1 MHHENIGTKKNFVT
15 RELRISE
22 AKLFC
27 KVSKFGNTNEIDM
40 PFENIDGEKV
50 SFKSSNNVLLLVSM
64 GLNLLSII
72 NLFLDFGKWISLIG
86 IVIAT
91 ILFVIYWLSIGDFW
105 QIKLM
110 DGNSILIVK
119 DVPDAKTVDHFIDEI
134 IKARNVYLRENF
146 ASIDENL
153 DYESQLNNFKWLKAI
168 KAITKEEFEA
178 KHAELKKIYFHSDL
192 NIGFNKT

>member
-1 MHHENIGTKKNFVT
+1 MKTLVQKKNFVT
-15 RELRISE
+15 RELRISD

-50 SFKSSNNVLLLVSM
+50 SFKSSNNVLLLVAI
-64 GLNLLSII
+64 GLSLLSFI
-72 NLFLDFGKWISLIG
+72 NLFLTFGNWISVVG
-86 IVIAT
+86 FVIAT

-105 QIKLM
+105 QVKLM

-119 DVPDAKTVDHFIDEI
+119 DVPDTKTVDHFIDEI

-146 ASIDENL
+146 AAIDENL

-192 NIGFNKT
+192 NIGFNK

>member
-1 MHHENIGTKKNFVT
+1 MKTLVQKKNFVT

-50 SFKSSNNVLLLVSM
+50 SFKSSNNVLLLVAI
-64 GLNLLSII
+64 GLSLLSFI
-72 NLFLDFGKWISLIG
+72 NLFLTFGNWISVVG
-86 IVIAT
+86 FVIAT

-105 QIKLM
+105 QVKLM
-110 DGNSILIVK
+110 DGNSILVVK

-146 ASIDENL
+146 AAIDENL

-192 NIGFNKT
+192 NIGFNK

>member
-1 MHHENIGTKKNFVT
+1 MKTLIQKKNFVT

-22 AKLFC
+22 TKLFC

-64 GLNLLSII
+64 AFNLLSII
-72 NLFLDFGKWISLIG
+72 NLFLDFGKWISLLGFI
-86 IVIAT
+86 IAT

-105 QIKLM
+105 QVKLM
-110 DGNSILIVK
+110 DGNSILVVK
-119 DVPDAKTVDHFIDEI
+119 DVPDAKTVDHFINEI
-134 IKARNVYLRENF
+134 IKARNSYLRENF

-153 DYESQLNNFKWLKAI
+153 DYESRLNNFKWLKAI

-178 KHAELKKIYFHSDL
+178 KHEELKKIYFHSDL
-192 NIGFNKT
+192 NIGFNK

>member
-1 MHHENIGTKKNFVT
+1 MKTLVQKKNFVT

-72 NLFLDFGKWISLIG
+72 NLFLDFGKWISLLG
-86 IVIAT
+86 FVIAT

-110 DGNSILIVK
+110 DGNSILVVK
-119 DVPDAKTVDHFIDEI
+119 DVPDTKTVDHFIDEI
-134 IKARNVYLRENF
+134 IKTRNVYLRENF
-146 ASIDENL
+146 AAIDENL

-178 KHAELKKIYFHSDL
+178 KHNELKKIYFHSDL
-192 NIGFNKT
+192 NIGFNK

>member
-1 MHHENIGTKKNFVT
+1 MKTLIQKKNFVT

-22 AKLFC
+22 TKLFC

-64 GLNLLSII
+64 AFNLLSII
-72 NLFLDFGKWISLIG
+72 NLFLDFGKWISLLG
-86 IVIAT
+86 FVIAT

-105 QIKLM
+105 QVKLM
-110 DGNSILIVK
+110 DGNSILVVK
-119 DVPDAKTVDHFIDEI
+119 DVPDTKTVDHFINEI
-134 IKARNVYLRENF
+134 IKARNSYLRENF

-178 KHAELKKIYFHSDL
+178 KHEELKKIYFHSDL
-192 NIGFNKT
+192 NIGFNK

>member
-1 MHHENIGTKKNFVT
+1 MKTLIQKKNFVT

-72 NLFLDFGKWISLIG
+72 NLFLDFGKWISLLG
-86 IVIAT
+86 FAIAT

-105 QIKLM
+105 QVKLM
-110 DGNSILIVK
+110 DGNSILILK
-119 DVPDAKTVDHFIDEI
+119 DIPDAKTVDDFIDEI

-168 KAITKEEFEA
+168 KAITKEEFET
-178 KHAELKKIYFHSDL
+178 KHEELKKIFFHSDL
-192 NIGFNKT
+192 NIGFNK

>member
-1 MHHENIGTKKNFVT
+1 MKTLIQKKNFVT
-15 RELRISE
+15 RELRISD

-64 GLNLLSII
+64 GLNLMSII
-72 NLFLDFGKWISLIG
+72 NLFLDFGKWISLLG
-86 IVIAT
+86 FVIAT

-105 QIKLM
+105 QVKLM
-110 DGNSILIVK
+110 DGNSILILK
-119 DVPDAKTVDHFIDEI
+119 DVPDAKTVDNFIDEI

-146 ASIDENL
+146 ATIDENL

-168 KAITKEEFEA
+168 NAITKEEFEA
-178 KHAELKKIYFHSDL
+178 KHEELKKIFFHSDL
-192 NIGFNKT
+192 NIGFNK

>member
-1 MHHENIGTKKNFVT
+1 MKTLVQKKNFVT

-72 NLFLDFGKWISLIG
+72 NLFLDFGKWISLLG
-86 IVIAT
+86 FVIAT

-110 DGNSILIVK
+110 DGNSILVVK

-146 ASIDENL
+146 AAIDENL

-178 KHAELKKIYFHSDL
+178 KHNELKKIYFHSDL
-192 NIGFNKT
+192 NIGFNK

>member
-1 MHHENIGTKKNFVT
+1 MKTLVQKKNFVT

-72 NLFLDFGKWISLIG
+72 NLFLDFGKWISLLG
-86 IVIAT
+86 SVIAT
-91 ILFVIYWLSIGDFW
+91 ILFAIYWLSIGDFW

-119 DVPDAKTVDHFIDEI
+119 DVPDAKTVNHFIDEI
-134 IKARNVYLRENF
+134 IKTRNVYLRENF
-146 ASIDENL
+146 ATIDENL

-192 NIGFNKT
+192 NIGFNK

>member
-1 MHHENIGTKKNFVT
+1 MKTLVQKKNFVT

-72 NLFLDFGKWISLIG
+72 NLFLDFGKWISLLG
-86 IVIAT
+86 FVIAS

-105 QIKLM
+105 QVKLM
-110 DGNSILIVK
+110 DGNSILVVK
-119 DVPDAKTVDHFIDEI
+119 DVPDTKTVDHFIDEI

-146 ASIDENL
+146 ATIDENL

-178 KHAELKKIYFHSDL
+178 KHEELKKIYFHSDL
-192 NIGFNKT
+192 NIGFNK

>member
-1 MHHENIGTKKNFVT
+1 MKTLVQKKNFVT
-15 RELRISE
+15 RELRISD

-27 KVSKFGNTNEIDM
+27 KVSKFGNTNEIDI

-50 SFKSSNNVLLLVSM
+50 SFKSSNNILLLVSM

-72 NLFLDFGKWISLIG
+72 NLFLDFSKWISLLG
-86 IVIAT
+86 FVIAT

-105 QIKLM
+105 QVKLM
-110 DGNSILIVK
+110 DGNSILVVK

-134 IKARNVYLRENF
+134 IKSRNVYLRENF

-178 KHAELKKIYFHSDL
+178 KHEELKKIYFHSDL
-192 NIGFNKT
+192 NIGFNK

>member
-1 MHHENIGTKKNFVT
+1 MKTLVQKKNFVT

-72 NLFLDFGKWISLIG
+72 NLFLDFGKWISLLG
-86 IVIAT
+86 FVIAT

-105 QIKLM
+105 QVKLM
-110 DGNSILIVK
+110 DGNSILVVK
-119 DVPDAKTVDHFIDEI
+119 DVPDAKTVDNFIEEI
-134 IKARNVYLRENF
+134 IKARNIYLRENF
-146 ASIDENL
+146 ATIDENL

-192 NIGFNKT
+192 NIGFNK

>member
-1 MHHENIGTKKNFVT
+1 MKTLVQKKNFVT

-50 SFKSSNNVLLLVSM
+50 SFKSSNNVLLLVAI
-64 GLNLLSII
+64 GLSLLSFI
-72 NLFLDFGKWISLIG
+72 NLFLTFGNWISIVGFLIA
-86 IVIAT
+86 VVLA
-91 ILFVIYWLSIGDFW
+91 VIYWLSIGNFW
-105 QIKLM
+105 QVKLM
-110 DGNSILIVK
+110 DGNSILVVK

-146 ASIDENL
+146 AAIDENL

-168 KAITKEEFEA
+168 KAITKEEFET

-192 NIGFNKT
+192 NIGFTK

>member
-1 MHHENIGTKKNFVT
+1 MKTLVQKKNFVT
-15 RELRISE
+15 RELRISD

-72 NLFLDFGKWISLIG
+72 NLFLDFGKWISLLG
-86 IVIAT
+86 FVIAT

-110 DGNSILIVK
+110 DGNSILVVK
-119 DVPDAKTVDHFIDEI
+119 DVPDTKTVDHFIEEI

-146 ASIDENL
+146 ATIDENL

-192 NIGFNKT
+192 NIGFNK

>member
-1 MHHENIGTKKNFVT
+1 MKTLVQKKNFVT
-15 RELRISE
+15 RELRISD

-72 NLFLDFGKWISLIG
+72 NLFLDFGKWMSILG
-86 IVIAT
+86 FVIAT

-105 QIKLM
+105 QVKLM
-110 DGNSILIVK
+110 DGNSILVVK

-134 IKARNVYLRENF
+134 IKARNSYLRENF

-178 KHAELKKIYFHSDL
+178 KHEELKKIYFHSDL
-192 NIGFNKT
+192 NIGFNK

>member
-1 MHHENIGTKKNFVT
+1 MKTLVQKKNFVT
-15 RELRISE
+15 RELRISD

-27 KVSKFGNTNEIDM
+27 KVSKLGNTNEIDI

-50 SFKSSNNVLLLVSM
+50 SFQSSNNLLLLVSIS
-64 GLNLLSII
+64 LTLLSII
-72 NLFLDFGKWISLIG
+72 NLFLDFGNWISI
-86 IVIAT
+86 ISFIIAT
-91 ILFVIYWLSIGDFW
+91 ILFVIYWFSIGNFW
-105 QIKLM
+105 QVKLM

-119 DVPDAKTVDHFIDEI
+119 DVPDAKNVDHFIDEI

-192 NIGFNKT
+192 NIGFNKE

>member
-1 MHHENIGTKKNFVT
+1 MKTLVQKKNFVT
-15 RELRISE
+15 RELRISD

-50 SFKSSNNVLLLVSM
+50 SFKSSNNVLLIISM

-72 NLFLDFGKWISLIG
+72 NLFLDFGKWISLLG
-86 IVIAT
+86 FVIAT

-110 DGNSILIVK
+110 DGNSILVVK

-178 KHAELKKIYFHSDL
+178 KHNELKKIYFHSDL
-192 NIGFNKT
+192 NIGFNK

>member
-1 MHHENIGTKKNFVT
+1 MKTLVQKKNFVT
-15 RELRISE
+15 RELRISD

-64 GLNLLSII
+64 GLNLMSII
-72 NLFLDFGKWISLIG
+72 NLFLDFGKWISLLG
-86 IVIAT
+86 FVIAT

-105 QIKLM
+105 QVKLM
-110 DGNSILIVK
+110 DGNSILVVK
-119 DVPDAKTVDHFIDEI
+119 DVPDAKTVDNFIEEI
-134 IKARNVYLRENF
+134 IKARNIYLRENF
-146 ASIDENL
+146 ATIDENL

-192 NIGFNKT
+192 NIGFNK

>member
-1 MHHENIGTKKNFVT
+1 MKTLVQKKNFVT

-50 SFKSSNNVLLLVSM
+50 SFKSSNNVLLLVAI
-64 GLNLLSII
+64 GLSVLSFI
-72 NLFLDFGKWISLIG
+72 NLFLNFGNWISVVG
-86 IVIAT
+86 FIVAAV
-91 ILFVIYWLSIGDFW
+91 LAVIYWLSIGDFW
-105 QIKLM
+105 QVKLM
-110 DGNSILIVK
+110 DGNSILVVK

-146 ASIDENL
+146 AAIDENL

-178 KHAELKKIYFHSDL
+178 KHAELKKIYFHSNL
-192 NIGFNKT
+192 NIGFNK

>member
-1 MHHENIGTKKNFVT
+1 
-15 RELRISE
+15 LRISD

-50 SFKSSNNVLLLVSM
+50 SFKSSNNILLLISM
-64 GLNLLSII
+64 GFNLLSII
-72 NLFLDFGKWISLIG
+72 NLFLDFGKWISLLG
-86 IVIAT
+86 FVVAT

-105 QIKLM
+105 QVKLM
-110 DGNSILIVK
+110 DGNSILILK
-119 DVPDAKTVDHFIDEI
+119 DVPDAKTVDNFIDEI
-134 IKARNVYLRENF
+134 IKARNSYLRENF

-168 KAITKEEFEA
+168 KAISKEEFET
-178 KHAELKKIYFHSDL
+178 KHEELKKIFFHSDM
-192 NIGFNKT
+192 NIGFNK

>member
-1 MHHENIGTKKNFVT
+1 MKTLVQKKNFVT
-15 RELRISE
+15 RELRISD

-72 NLFLDFGKWISLIG
+72 NLFLDFGKWISLLG
-86 IVIAT
+86 FVIAT

-110 DGNSILIVK
+110 DGNSILVVK
-119 DVPDAKTVDHFIDEI
+119 DVPDTKTVDHFIDEI
-134 IKARNVYLRENF
+134 IKTRNVYLRENF
-146 ASIDENL
+146 ATIDENL

-192 NIGFNKT
+192 NIGFNK

>member
-1 MHHENIGTKKNFVT
+1 MKTLLQKKNFVT
-15 RELRISE
+15 RELRISDT
-22 AKLFC
+22 KLFC

-72 NLFLDFGKWISLIG
+72 NLFLDFGKWISLLG
-86 IVIAT
+86 FVIAT

-110 DGNSILIVK
+110 DGNSILVVK
-119 DVPDAKTVDHFIDEI
+119 DVPDTKTVDHFIDEI

-146 ASIDENL
+146 AAIDENL

-192 NIGFNKT
+192 NIGFNK

>member
-1 MHHENIGTKKNFVT
+1 MKTLIQKKNFVT

-72 NLFLDFGKWISLIG
+72 NLFLDFGKWISLLG
-86 IVIAT
+86 FVIAS

-105 QIKLM
+105 QVKLM
-110 DGNSILIVK
+110 DGNSILVVK
-119 DVPDAKTVDHFIDEI
+119 DVPDTKTVDHFIDEI

-146 ASIDENL
+146 ATIDENL

-178 KHAELKKIYFHSDL
+178 KHEELKKIYFHSDL
-192 NIGFNKT
+192 NIGFNK

>member
-1 MHHENIGTKKNFVT
+1 MKTLVQKKNFVT
-15 RELRISE
+15 RELRISD

-72 NLFLDFGKWISLIG
+72 NLFLDFGKWISLLG
-86 IVIAT
+86 FVIAT

-105 QIKLM
+105 QVKLM
-110 DGNSILIVK
+110 DGNSILVVK

-146 ASIDENL
+146 AAIDENL

-192 NIGFNKT
+192 NIGFNK

>member
-1 MHHENIGTKKNFVT
+1 MKTLIQKKNFVT

-22 AKLFC
+22 TKLFC

-64 GLNLLSII
+64 AFNLLSII
-72 NLFLDFGKWISLIG
+72 NLFLDFGKWISLLG
-86 IVIAT
+86 FVIAT

-105 QIKLM
+105 QVKLM
-110 DGNSILIVK
+110 DGNSILVVK
-119 DVPDAKTVDHFIDEI
+119 DVPDAKTVDHFINEI
-134 IKARNVYLRENF
+134 IKARNSYLRENF

-178 KHAELKKIYFHSDL
+178 KHEELKKIYFHSDL
-192 NIGFNKT
+192 NIGFNK

>member
-1 MHHENIGTKKNFVT
+1 MKTLVQKKNFVT

-72 NLFLDFGKWISLIG
+72 NLFLDFGKWISLLG
-86 IVIAT
+86 FVIAT

-110 DGNSILIVK
+110 DGNSILVVK
-119 DVPDAKTVDHFIDEI
+119 DVPDTKTVDHFIDEI
-134 IKARNVYLRENF
+134 IKTRNVYLRENF
-146 ASIDENL
+146 ATIDENL

-178 KHAELKKIYFHSDL
+178 KHNELKKIYFHSDL
-192 NIGFNKT
+192 NIGFNK

>member
-1 MHHENIGTKKNFVT
+1 MKTLVQKKNFVT

-22 AKLFC
+22 TKLFC

-50 SFKSSNNVLLLVSM
+50 SFKSSNNVLLLVSI
-64 GLNLLSII
+64 GLNLLSIV
-72 NLFLDFGKWISLIG
+72 NLFLDFGKWISLLG
-86 IVIAT
+86 FVIAT

-192 NIGFNKT
+192 NIGFNK

>member
-1 MHHENIGTKKNFVT
+1 MKTLVQKKNFVT
-15 RELRISE
+15 RELRISD

-50 SFKSSNNVLLLVSM
+50 SFKSSNNILLLVSM

-72 NLFLDFGKWISLIG
+72 NLFLDFSKWISLLG
-86 IVIAT
+86 FVIAT

-105 QIKLM
+105 QVKLM
-110 DGNSILIVK
+110 DGNSILVVK

-134 IKARNVYLRENF
+134 IKSRNVYLRENF

-178 KHAELKKIYFHSDL
+178 KHEELKKIYFHSDL
-192 NIGFNKT
+192 NIGFNK

>member
-1 MHHENIGTKKNFVT
+1 MKTLIQKKNFVT

-72 NLFLDFGKWISLIG
+72 NLFLDFGKWISLLG
-86 IVIAT
+86 FVIAS

-105 QIKLM
+105 QVKLM
-110 DGNSILIVK
+110 DGNSILVVK

-134 IKARNVYLRENF
+134 IKARNSYLRENF

-178 KHAELKKIYFHSDL
+178 KHEELKKIYFHSDL
-192 NIGFNKT
+192 NIGFNK

>member
-1 MHHENIGTKKNFVT
+1 MKTLVQKKNFVT
-15 RELRISE
+15 RELRISD

-72 NLFLDFGKWISLIG
+72 NLFLDFGKWISLLG
-86 IVIAT
+86 FVIAT

-119 DVPDAKTVDHFIDEI
+119 DVPDTKTVDHFIDEI

-146 ASIDENL
+146 AAIDENL

-192 NIGFNKT
+192 NIGFNK

>member
-1 MHHENIGTKKNFVT
+1 MKTLVQKKNFVT

-72 NLFLDFGKWISLIG
+72 NLFLDFGKWISLLG
-86 IVIAT
+86 FVIAT

-110 DGNSILIVK
+110 DGNSILVVK

-192 NIGFNKT
+192 NIGFNK

>member
-1 MHHENIGTKKNFVT
+1 MKTLVQKKNFDT

-40 PFENIDGEKV
+40 AFENIDGEKV
-50 SFKSSNNVLLLVSM
+50 SFKSSNNVLLLVAI
-64 GLNLLSII
+64 GLVVLSFI
-72 NLFLDFGKWISLIG
+72 NLFLTFGNWISIVGFLIA
-86 IVIAT
+86 VVLA
-91 ILFVIYWLSIGDFW
+91 VIYWLSIGNFW
-105 QIKLM
+105 QVKLM
-110 DGNSILIVK
+110 DGNSILVVK

-146 ASIDENL
+146 AAIDENL

-168 KAITKEEFEA
+168 KAITKEEFET

-192 NIGFNKT
+192 NIGFTK

>member
-1 MHHENIGTKKNFVT
+1 MKTLVQKKNFVT
-15 RELRISE
+15 RELRISD

-72 NLFLDFGKWISLIG
+72 NLFLDFGKWISLLG
-86 IVIAT
+86 FVIAT

-110 DGNSILIVK
+110 DGNSILVVK
-119 DVPDAKTVDHFIDEI
+119 DVPDTKTVDHFIDEI

-146 ASIDENL
+146 ATIDENL

-192 NIGFNKT
+192 NIGFNK

>member
-1 MHHENIGTKKNFVT
+1 MKTLVQKKNFVT
-15 RELRISE
+15 RELRISD

-27 KVSKFGNTNEIDM
+27 KVSKLGNTNEIDI

-50 SFKSSNNVLLLVSM
+50 SFQSSNNLLLLVSIS
-64 GLNLLSII
+64 LTLLSII
-72 NLFLDFGKWISLIG
+72 NFFLDFGNWISI
-86 IVIAT
+86 ISFIIAT
-91 ILFVIYWLSIGDFW
+91 ILFVIYWFSIGNFW
-105 QIKLM
+105 QVKLM
-110 DGNSILIVK
+110 DGNSVLVVK

-134 IKARNVYLRENF
+134 IRARNIYLRENF

-192 NIGFNKT
+192 NIGFNKE

>member
-1 MHHENIGTKKNFVT
+1 MKTLVQKKNFVT

-50 SFKSSNNVLLLVSM
+50 SFKSSNNVLLLVSI

-72 NLFLDFGKWISLIG
+72 NLFLDFGKWISLLG
-86 IVIAT
+86 FVIAT

-119 DVPDAKTVDHFIDEI
+119 DVPDTKTVDHFIDEI
-134 IKARNVYLRENF
+134 IKTRNVYLRENF
-146 ASIDENL
+146 AAIDENL

-192 NIGFNKT
+192 NIGFNK

>member
-1 MHHENIGTKKNFVT
+1 MKTLVQKKNFVT

-72 NLFLDFGKWISLIG
+72 NLFLDFGKWISLLG
-86 IVIAT
+86 FVIAT

-110 DGNSILIVK
+110 DGNSILVVK
-119 DVPDAKTVDHFIDEI
+119 DVPDTKTVDHFIDEI

-146 ASIDENL
+146 AAIDENL

-192 NIGFNKT
+192 NIGFNK

>member
-1 MHHENIGTKKNFVT
+1 MKTLVQKKNFVT
-15 RELRISE
+15 RELRISD

-50 SFKSSNNVLLLVSM
+50 SFKSSNNVLLLVAI
-64 GLNLLSII
+64 GLSLLSFI
-72 NLFLDFGKWISLIG
+72 NLFLTFGNWISVVG
-86 IVIAT
+86 FVIAT

-105 QIKLM
+105 QVKLM
-110 DGNSILIVK
+110 DGNSILVVK

-146 ASIDENL
+146 ATIDENL

-192 NIGFNKT
+192 NIGFNK

>member
-1 MHHENIGTKKNFVT
+1 MKTLIQKKNFVT

-50 SFKSSNNVLLLVSM
+50 SFKSSNNVLLLVAI
-64 GLNLLSII
+64 GLSLLSFI
-72 NLFLDFGKWISLIG
+72 NLFLTFGNWISVVG
-86 IVIAT
+86 FVIAT

-105 QIKLM
+105 QVKLM
-110 DGNSILIVK
+110 DGNSILVVK

-146 ASIDENL
+146 AAIDENL

-192 NIGFNKT
+192 NIGFNK